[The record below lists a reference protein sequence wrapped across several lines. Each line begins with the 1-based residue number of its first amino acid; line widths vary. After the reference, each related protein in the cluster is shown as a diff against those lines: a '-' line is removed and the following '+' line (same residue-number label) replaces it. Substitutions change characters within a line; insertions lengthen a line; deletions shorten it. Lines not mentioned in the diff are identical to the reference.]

1 MRGRGCAPPRCAVR
15 GARSPASRWS
25 RCNHIPRQLCTRGR
39 SGQSTR
45 IITKFLGRIPTALG
59 PGVVAQAEEALA
71 GYAMTMAPEQLEA
84 VGHRILAHLNSDGNL
99 TDDADRQRRRGLG
112 MGREGVDLM
121 SELTATLTPA
131 CRAKLDAV
139 FAKLACP
146 GAATGPEAGGPA
158 DAETVRSEPGAA
170 AVAADTRS
178 QHQRN
183 HDALEALCDLVLG
196 GPRLG
201 SHRGMPVTAIVTMTL
216 IDLERGIGQA
226 TTASGGTLPIR
237 DALRMAEHAHPV
249 LVLFD
254 HDGRPLHL
262 GRERRLASA
271 DQRLALIAAER
282 GCSKPGC
289 MAPADQCQVHHTEEW
304 ERGGRKDI
312 DKLTLGCTGDHAQV
326 NPGPNG
332 WATAIGADPDY
343 PGACAW
349 AAPAHVDP
357 QQIPRTNHTHHVEEL
372 LRPGRPRNGVRER
385 DGEGTRGEP
394 R

>member
-226 TTASGGTLPIR
+226 TTASPWAPAQRGTRAGGRRNTGCTTVTRDPISVR
-237 DALRMAEHAHPV
+237 ACPATVPAGIPATRGRTAHAPSGNPATRQGAPATA
-249 LVLFD
+249 
-254 HDGRPLHL
+254 GR
-262 GRERRLASA
+262 GRRRL
-271 DQRLALIAAER
+271 
-282 GCSKPGC
+282 
-289 MAPADQCQVHHTEEW
+289 PA
-304 ERGGRKDI
+304 
-312 DKLTLGCTGDHAQV
+312 
-326 NPGPNG
+326 
-332 WATAIGADPDY
+332 
-343 PGACAW
+343 
-349 AAPAHVDP
+349 
-357 QQIPRTNHTHHVEEL
+357 
-372 LRPGRPRNGVRER
+372 
-385 DGEGTRGEP
+385 
-394 R
+394 